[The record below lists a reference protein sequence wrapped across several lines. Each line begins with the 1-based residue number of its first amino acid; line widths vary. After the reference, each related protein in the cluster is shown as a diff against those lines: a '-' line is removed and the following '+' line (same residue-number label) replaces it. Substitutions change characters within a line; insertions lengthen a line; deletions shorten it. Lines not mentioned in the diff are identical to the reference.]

1 MVLGAK
7 YFVRGNSM
15 KKASQVSFI
24 IIMLLMTIL
33 NTGCGGSTNTPP
45 AAKTTDFT
53 FWTFVEQHKEFFDDA
68 RTSWNKTHS
77 DKQIS
82 LKVDVYPYDEMHSK
96 LQIALQSGSGAP
108 DIVDIEASRYPMFLY
123 GNISLIPLNSI
134 IEPVKDLLIMNRL
147 ENYAKDGNYYGI
159 DYHLGVTAAF
169 YNKEILDK
177 AGVDPD
183 DIKLWSDFIEAGRKV
198 KAATGKP
205 MMTVE
210 VKNMWTYY
218 PMISQ
223 LGSNYLDRNGNVIVD
238 NDINIKVL
246 QYLKDLIYKEKIAI
260 PAPGGEHYT
269 EEYYAFMSKG
279 GAASVI
285 MPIWFMGRFTDYMP
299 ELKGK
304 MAIKPM
310 PAWTEGGLRSAGMG
324 GTGTSITNQC
334 KNRELAKEFLSAAKL
349 SKEGSLKTWTLL
361 GFDPIRKDVY
371 DMPEINIDN
380 KYTDYF
386 GKGIMDV
393 VKSLKDE
400 ISPVNL
406 GQLYPDATILV
417 NRTTLFKALYE
428 QSLTPEEG
436 LREAAAELR
445 AESGK

>member
-1 MVLGAK
+1 
-7 YFVRGNSM
+7 M
-15 KKASQVSFI
+15 KKAAPVSFMI
-24 IIMLLMTIL
+24 LILLMNML
-33 NTGCGGSTNTPP
+33 YTGCAGSTKAPP
-45 AAKTTDFT
+45 VESATDLT
-53 FWTFVEQHKEFFDDA
+53 FWTFLEQHGKFFNDA
-68 RTSWNKTHS
+68 AASWNRENRS
-77 DKQIS
+77 RQIN
-82 LKVDVYPYDEMHSK
+82 LAIDVYPYDEMHSK
-96 LQIALQSGSGAP
+96 LQIALQSGAGAP
-108 DIVDIEASRYPMFLY
+108 DIVDIEASRYPIFLN

-134 IEPVKDLLIMNRL
+134 VAPVKDVLVMNRL

-159 DYHLGVTAAF
+159 DYHLGVTVVC
-169 YNKEILDK
+169 YNREILDK

-183 DIKLWSDFIEAGRKV
+183 GIKLWSDFIEAGRKV

-238 NDINIKVL
+238 NETNIKVL
-246 QYLKDLIYKEKIAI
+246 QYLKDMIYKEKIAI

-285 MPIWFMGRFTDYMP
+285 MPVWFMGRFTDYIP

-304 MAIKPM
+304 MVIKPM
-310 PAWTEGGLRSAGMG
+310 PAWTKDGLRSAGMG

-334 KNRELAKEFLSAAKL
+334 KDRQLAKEFLAAAKL

-371 DMPEINIDN
+371 DMPELNIDN
-380 KYTDYF
+380 KYTEYF

-417 NRTTLFKALYE
+417 NRTTLFKVLYE
-428 QSLTPEEG
+428 RSLTPEEG

-445 AESGK
+445 AKSGK

>member
-1 MVLGAK
+1 MRKTISG
-7 YFVRGNSM
+7 
-15 KKASQVSFI
+15 SFI
-24 IIMLLMTIL
+24 LLLLLTIL
-33 NTGCGGSTNTPP
+33 STGCESNVKPP
-45 AAKTTDFT
+45 VPKIPTGII
-53 FWTFVEQHKEFFDDA
+53 FWTFVEQHGQFFNDA
-68 RTSWNKTHS
+68 AASWNK
-77 DKQIS
+77 KNKNRQINLS
-82 LKVDVYPYDEMHSK
+82 VDVYPYDEMHSK
-96 LQIALQSGSGAP
+96 LQIALQSGAGAP
-108 DIVDIEASRYPMFLY
+108 DIVDIEASRYPIFLN

-134 IEPVKDLLIMNRL
+134 VEPLKDVLIMSRL
-147 ENYAKDGNYYGI
+147 NNYAKNGNYYGI
-159 DYHLGVTAAF
+159 DYHVGVTVAF

-177 AGVDPD
+177 AGVNPD
-183 DIKLWSDFIEAGRKV
+183 DIKLWSDFLEAGRKV

-205 MMTVE
+205 MMTIE

-223 LGSNYLDRNGNVIVD
+223 LGSNYLDKDGKVIVD
-238 NDINIKVL
+238 NEINIKVL
-246 QYLKDLIYKEKIAI
+246 QFLKDMIYKEKIAI

-285 MPIWFMGRFTDYMP
+285 MPIWFMSRFTDYMP

-304 MAIKPM
+304 MVIKPM
-310 PAWTEGGLRSAGMG
+310 PAWTVGGLRTAGMG

-334 KNRELAKEFLSAAKL
+334 KNQELAKEFLSAAKL

-371 DMPEINIDN
+371 DMPELNVDN

-393 VKSLKDE
+393 IKSIKDE
-400 ISPVNL
+400 VSPVNL
-406 GQLYPDATILV
+406 GQLYPDATMLV
-417 NRTTLFKALYE
+417 NRTTLFKVLYE

-436 LREAAAELR
+436 LKEAAATLR